1 MQGPPSKRYV
11 FMINVV
17 ELIGGVEVKSGRIV
31 NSREVRLVQE
41 RLICNAIYKY
51 IGQAVDRV
59 SSPYYKS

>member
-1 MQGPPSKRYV
+1 
-11 FMINVV
+11 MINVV